1 MMKILLQAL
10 SALSLAA
17 CSTVSPGIEIRRV
30 EVPVPTPCL
39 PRDKVPSEPQRVGDK
54 LTGNAAAD
62 LQIVSA
68 SALQLR
74 EWGQTMHG
82 ALIACANQ

>member
-1 MMKILLQAL
+1 MMKCVLAAL

-17 CSTVSPGIEIRRV
+17 CSTMKPGVEIRRV
-30 EVPVPTPCL
+30 EVPVPMPCI
-39 PRDKVPSEPQRVGDK
+39 PRDQIPDEPQRVGDA

-74 EWGQTMHG
+74 EWGQKMRG
-82 ALIACANQ
+82 ALLACAE